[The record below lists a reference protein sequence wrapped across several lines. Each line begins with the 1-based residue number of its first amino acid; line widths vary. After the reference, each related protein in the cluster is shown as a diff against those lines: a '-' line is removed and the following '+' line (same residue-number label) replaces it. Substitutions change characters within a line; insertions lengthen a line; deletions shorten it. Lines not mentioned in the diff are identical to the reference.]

1 MSCMT
6 FKLWQIDRGL
16 KLPFWD
22 RVTYFESV
30 ARHNFKSAYSHRGDE
45 RYLALKKIPLG
56 CPQDMSLLKAWRT
69 KMREN
74 GKAWNYKSKHETI
87 SFLQEPLTN
96 SYPRQYWPKI
106 PNCFPRDLQ
115 KLTEWLAMKTKV
127 LNIWC
132 GQVPLTY
139 ILQKRNVMWHGKKG
153 SKIGLSLGNICYFFF
168 LKHEKVS
175 GDDWD
180 SLVGLPSSL

>member
-1 MSCMT
+1 MWQDIISNQHIPTGVMSYT
-6 FKLWQIDRGL
+6 
-16 KLPFWD
+16 LPW
-22 RVTYFESV
+22 
-30 ARHNFKSAYSHRGDE
+30 
-45 RYLALKKIPLG
+45 KKIPLG

-74 GKAWNYKSKHETI
+74 GKAWNYKLKHETI

-106 PNCFPRDLQ
+106 QKCFPRDLQ